1 MLCFV
6 TNVQYSR
13 SNLFAIP
20 SSNSMF
26 CVSPWCWDPWIPE
39 TWQQRSNGSIC
50 MYEQVNFSDISAV
63 QIARKTLNIFCS
75 REILWN
81 DRLHWIDWLMRQSRK
96 GFDFERFW
104 TEHWRYNI
112 RRVTQL
118 WQPLALESLRY
129 EVTVS
134 RVAHL
139 LGLRVPVSRAAH
151 LLGLLGM
158 WESKSEK
165 KKKKKSES
173 ESLKY
178 ELTVSRVSHLLGL
191 LRMWECHGS
200 FD

>member
-1 MLCFV
+1 
-6 TNVQYSR
+6 
-13 SNLFAIP
+13 
-20 SSNSMF
+20 MF

-63 QIARKTLNIFCS
+63 QIGRKTLNIFCS

-81 DRLHWIDWLMRQSRK
+81 DRLHWIDWLMCQCRK
-96 GFDFERFW
+96 GFNFERFW

-112 RRVTQL
+112 RRATQL

-134 RVAHL
+134 R
-139 LGLRVPVSRAAH
+139 AAH

-158 WESKSEK
+158 WERKSEK

-178 ELTVSRVSHLLGL
+178 EVTVSRVAHLLGL